1 MRFVVSSLF
10 FFFFVIMTLYTFI
23 VHRQE
28 TKREKKRKKKK
39 KGKREREREK
49 ERTHVLLVIILSFT
63 AFQAHEQDSSTIF
76 SYFRNQS
83 MQFRKLSCLYT
94 VSFFTPTVNQIKY
107 FR

>member
-1 MRFVVSSLF
+1 MRFVVSSLFF

-28 TKREKKRKKKK
+28 TKREKRKEKKE
-39 KGKREREREK
+39 KGKEREREK

>member
-28 TKREKKRKKKK
+28 TKREKRKEKKE
-39 KGKREREREK
+39 KGKEREREK